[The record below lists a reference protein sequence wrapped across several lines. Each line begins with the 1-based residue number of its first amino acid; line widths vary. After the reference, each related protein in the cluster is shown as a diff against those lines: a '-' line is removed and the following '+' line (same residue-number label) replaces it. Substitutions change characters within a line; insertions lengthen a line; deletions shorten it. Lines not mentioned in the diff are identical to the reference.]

1 MIESLHEI
9 YGIFT
14 NFTEVCGIGNIFVVH
29 ILFGELTEIIKLME
43 RWLRDKDADKSIIC
57 IRLQCRRPFDHQ
69 PSPCKLDRFYQ
80 VSSTYYQVDLKVH
93 STKIP
98 RFRLTLAFF
107 IICFFPAV
115 LFVNGICWLHFWH
128 QLSVLGGFYIIS
140 NKSHGSRWLN
150 ESFCN
155 SCQCG

>member
-1 MIESLHEI
+1 MIESLHDI
-9 YGIFT
+9 CGIFT
-14 NFTEVCGIGNIFVVH
+14 NFTEVCGMGNIFVVH

-80 VSSTYYQVDLKVH
+80 VSSTYYQVDPKVH

-107 IICFFPAV
+107 IMFLSCSVIRKWNLLATLLAPAFCFGG
-115 LFVNGICWLHFWH
+115 LLHHLEQIAW
-128 QLSVLGGFYIIS
+128 
-140 NKSHGSRWLN
+140 
-150 ESFCN
+150 E
-155 SCQCG
+155 